1 MSIGAMREPKSYQE
15 KDAWLNGND
24 RAYGT
29 ICLGIPPTMRTS
41 LILLITHSIFGE
53 I

>member
-29 ICLGIPPTMRTS
+29 MCLAIPPTMRY
-41 LILLITHSIFGE
+41 IFDSADYPFELWE